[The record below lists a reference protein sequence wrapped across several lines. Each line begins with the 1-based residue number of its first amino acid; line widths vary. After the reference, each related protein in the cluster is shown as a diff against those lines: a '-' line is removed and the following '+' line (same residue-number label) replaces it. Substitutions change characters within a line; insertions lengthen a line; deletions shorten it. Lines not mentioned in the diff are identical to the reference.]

1 MSQTLL
7 GAQVPFVSIAE
18 AGKILGVAEITI
30 RRRLR
35 SGEIKGHKR
44 STPQGYIWIV
54 ELSEEDLQRNHEHE
68 EQNGEHRSDP
78 TEVEAT
84 DEVGFL
90 RQMVEYLKEELKSR
104 ELSWQQ
110 QFQAKDKQIEQ
121 LHVLLQQAQ
130 TALSA
135 PREDH
140 LHWWQRLW
148 QRQRP

>member
-1 MSQTLL
+1 MPL
-7 GAQVPFVSIAE
+7 VSIAE

-44 STPQGYIWIV
+44 STPQGYVWIV
-54 ELSEEDLQRNHEHE
+54 ELSEEDLQRNREHE
-68 EQNGEHRSDP
+68 EQNGEQGSDP
-78 TEVEAT
+78 TEIEAA
-84 DEVGFL
+84 DEVSFL
-90 RQMVEYLKEELKSR
+90 RQMVEFLKEELKSR

-140 LHWWQRLW
+140 QPWWRRLW
-148 QRQRP
+148 HRQT

>member
-1 MSQTLL
+1 M
-7 GAQVPFVSIAE
+7 PFVSIAE

-44 STPQGYIWIV
+44 STPQGYVWIV
-54 ELSEEDLQRNHEHE
+54 ELSEEDLQRNREHE
-68 EQNGEHRSDP
+68 EGNGEHPSDP
-78 TEVEAT
+78 AEVEAT
-84 DEVGFL
+84 DETDFL
-90 RQMVEYLKEELKSR
+90 RQMVEFLKEELKSR

-110 QFQAKDKQIEQ
+110 QSQAKDKQIEQ

-140 LHWWQRLW
+140 QPWWRRLW
-148 QRQRP
+148 HR

>member
-1 MSQTLL
+1 
-7 GAQVPFVSIAE
+7 VPLVSIAE

-44 STPQGYIWIV
+44 STPQGYVWIV
-54 ELSEEDLQRNHEHE
+54 ELSEEDLQRNREHE
-68 EQNGEHRSDP
+68 EQNGEQGSDP
-78 TEVEAT
+78 TEIEAA
-84 DEVGFL
+84 DEVSFL
-90 RQMVEYLKEELKSR
+90 RQMVTFLKEELKSR

-135 PREDH
+135 PREGRQS
-140 LHWWQRLW
+140 WWRRLW
-148 QRQRP
+148 HRQT

>member
-1 MSQTLL
+1 
-7 GAQVPFVSIAE
+7 VPLVSIAE
-18 AGKILGVAEITI
+18 AGKILGLAEITI

-44 STPQGYIWIV
+44 STPQGYVWIV
-54 ELSEEDLQRNHEHE
+54 ELSDEDLQRNCEHE
-68 EQNGEHRSDP
+68 EENEEHGSDP
-78 TEVEAT
+78 REVETA
-84 DEVGFL
+84 DEVGYL
-90 RQMVEYLKEELKSR
+90 RQMVEFLKEELKSR

-135 PREDH
+135 PREEH
-140 LHWWQRLW
+140 QPWWRRLW
-148 QRQRP
+148 HRNGR

>member
-1 MSQTLL
+1 
-7 GAQVPFVSIAE
+7 VPLVSIAE
-18 AGKILGVAEITI
+18 AGKTLGVAEITI

-44 STPQGYIWIV
+44 STPQGYVWIV
-54 ELSEEDLQRNHEHE
+54 ELSEEDLQRNRERE
-68 EQNGEHRSDP
+68 EQDGEHPSDP
-78 TEVEAT
+78 TEVEAA

-90 RQMVEYLKEELKSR
+90 RQMVGFLKEELKSR

-110 QFQAKDKQIEQ
+110 QSQAKDKQIEQ

-140 LHWWQRLW
+140 QPWW
-148 QRQRP
+148 

>member
-1 MSQTLL
+1 
-7 GAQVPFVSIAE
+7 VPLVSIAE
-18 AGKILGVAEITI
+18 AGKILGLAEITI

-44 STPQGYIWIV
+44 STPQGYVWIV
-54 ELSEEDLQRNHEHE
+54 ELSDEDLQRNCEHE
-68 EQNGEHRSDP
+68 EENEEHGSDP
-78 TEVEAT
+78 REVETA
-84 DEVGFL
+84 DEVGYL
-90 RQMVEYLKEELKSR
+90 RQMVEFLKEELKSR

-135 PREDH
+135 PREERQSWWRRL
-140 LHWWQRLW
+140 LHRNG
-148 QRQRP
+148 R

>member
-1 MSQTLL
+1 MPL
-7 GAQVPFVSIAE
+7 VSIAE

-35 SGEIKGHKR
+35 SGEVKGQKR
-44 STPQGYIWIV
+44 STPQGYVWMV
-54 ELSEEDLQRNHEHE
+54 ELSEEDLRRNQEHE
-68 EQNGEHRSDP
+68 EGNGKRQSDP
-78 TEVEAT
+78 IEVEVA

-90 RQMVEYLKEELKSR
+90 RQMVEFLKKDLTSR

-110 QFQAKDKQIEQ
+110 QLQAKDKQIEQ

-130 TALSA
+130 TALSV

-140 LHWWQRLW
+140 QPWWRRLW
-148 QRQRP
+148 HRNGR

>member
-1 MSQTLL
+1 MPL
-7 GAQVPFVSIAE
+7 VSIAE
-18 AGKILGVAEITI
+18 AGKILGLAEITI

-44 STPQGYIWIV
+44 STPQGSVWIV
-54 ELSEEDLQRNHEHE
+54 ELPEEDLQRNREHE
-68 EQNGEHRSDP
+68 EENGERGSDP
-78 TEVEAT
+78 PEVETA
-84 DEVGFL
+84 DEVGYL
-90 RQMVEYLKEELKSR
+90 RQMVEFLKEELKSR

-110 QFQAKDKQIEQ
+110 QFQAKDRQIEQ

-140 LHWWQRLW
+140 QPWWRRLW
-148 QRQRP
+148 HCTVR